1 MTLLTNRV
9 YVLDTGTSLVDEHVL
24 LSKCG
29 RNQRAVR
36 IPILTYLIKAEDS
49 TILVDTSFDKPE
61 RPDLKATGYE
71 RSPAQELIT
80 QLKNLDVEPDGVDIV
95 VNTHLHEDHC
105 GNNKLFRKSKYLIQ
119 KEELRHAFV
128 PDDNERDSNGPFYKR
143 ADFDHSLNYETIT
156 GDYAITKGVQIVST
170 PGHTAGHQSLVV
182 ELRKRNF
189 VIASDA
195 VFTERN
201 WTEAELPGLLYDSAS
216 YKESIRKLRS
226 VNNAFVYFP
235 HDMDFFSRSP
245 REFS

>member
-1 MTLLTNRV
+1 M
-9 YVLDTGTSLVDEHVL
+9 VDEHVL

-29 RNQRAVR
+29 RNRRAVR
-36 IPILTYLIKAEDS
+36 IPILAYLIRTDDY

-71 RSPAQELIT
+71 RTPTQELIT
-80 QLKNLDVEPDGVDIV
+80 QLKKLGVEPDDIDIV

-105 GNNKLFRKSKYLIQ
+105 GNNKLFTNSKILVQ

-143 ADFDHSLNYETIT
+143 IDFDYALDYETIT
-156 GDYAITKGVQIVST
+156 GDYTVSKGLQIIST
-170 PGHTAGHQSLVV
+170 PGHSAGHQSLVV
-182 ELRKRNF
+182 ELRERNF

-201 WTEAELPGLLYDSAS
+201 WTEAELPGLLYDPAS
-216 YKESIRKLRS
+216 YKESIGKLKS
-226 VNNAFVYFP
+226 VKNALVYFS

-245 REFS
+245 REYS